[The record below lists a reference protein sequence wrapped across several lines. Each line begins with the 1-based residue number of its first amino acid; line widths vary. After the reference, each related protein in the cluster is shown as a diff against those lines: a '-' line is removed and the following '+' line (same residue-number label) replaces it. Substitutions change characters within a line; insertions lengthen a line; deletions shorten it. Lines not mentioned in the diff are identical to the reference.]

1 MEALQF
7 FLRENVLTDNI
18 LVAAPK
24 NYTFKGGYIAY
35 VKEYT
40 FQNAWSDKEQIKRF
54 RSKERLMEHLNKH
67 YSETIEDLDF
77 TNTNLI

>member
-7 FLRENVLTDNI
+7 FLRENTLTDNI
-18 LVAAPK
+18 LVASPK

-40 FQNAWSDKEQIKRF
+40 FQNAWQDKLNIKKF
-54 RSKERLMEHLNKH
+54 RSKESLMKHLNKH